1 MRLRPFVAP
10 LLVLFALFTSGACG
24 GKKTPPKEPTITE
37 TVSEKGPEESSGD
50 AGAPANEPAP
60 EKSLYERLG
69 GKEGLTKVVDSFVKA
84 ILADAKVKARFAKT
98 KGARLEKFKQAL
110 VEQLCTVT
118 GGKESECNYQ
128 KDMREVH
135 KNMKIREDEWNA
147 LVSDLRLALDEHKVP
162 EAAQTDLLALLGPM
176 HDAIVTAK
184 PAGKKK

>member
-1 MRLRPFVAP
+1 MRLRRLVAP
-10 LLVLFALFTSGACG
+10 LLLLLASFGCG

-37 TVSEKGPEESSGD
+37 TVSEKGPEESSAD

-84 ILADAKVKARFAKT
+84 VLADVKLKARFAKT
-98 KGARLEKFKQAL
+98 KGAKLEKFKQAL
-110 VEQLCTVT
+110 VDQLCTVT
-118 GGKESECNYQ
+118 GGKENECNYQ

-135 KNMKIREDEWNA
+135 KNMKIREDEWSA
-147 LVSDLRLALDEHKVP
+147 IVSDLKLALDEHKLP
-162 EAAQTDLLALLGPM
+162 EGAQTDLLALLGPM

-184 PAGKKK
+184 PAGKPKK